1 MKIFL
6 SYGHDSNAPLNGRS
20 NKTTL
25 SFESQSNLRSQ
36 LRIRVITTLIL
47 LLCIHNNAWS
57 QTLQRGIVKEYN
69 ERLAKTPLGQV
80 EIVVANAG
88 STVSDSDGR
97 FSLQFRTS
105 KSGDKV
111 NVRRVERLGYEVF
124 NKEALNQW
132 YITKEGNPFSI
143 VMCRSDKFKRIR
155 DNYNAISSAS
165 YEKQRIRE
173 EKLLE
178 EEYRKGILKEEE
190 YRLRIDELKDEYE
203 RQLEDIDKYIDRFA
217 RIDLSELSKQEAS
230 IIACVQNGNMDE
242 AISLYER
249 QSFINHYKQECA
261 AITELKNARQTLQAM
276 KQQKS
281 LARDSV
287 YASILRQ
294 VNTYMLAGGMVN
306 IEKGKTLLRECA
318 LADTTYLD
326 ALWEYAYFLDNQ
338 NEYEEAVRYYNMYVN
353 QCTDR
358 LSLTSLFN
366 NLGAIYVKQEDYS
379 KAEYYFKTN
388 LANSRRLY
396 AQNKESYWDLAI
408 RDLHN
413 LGTLYDNWEKADSSA
428 FYYSSAFAVYEQLT
442 DSLTD
447 EELADKS
454 MLYNNYG
461 AFCFKQK
468 KLEDAALNY
477 QRAVEIREKLYATNN
492 ILYRPILAMT
502 LHNIG
507 ALYHEKG
514 DYDAACKYYLE
525 SLRMRKIMV
534 ESNPS
539 AYKEDLNT
547 SLTNMI
553 GLVTEVNN
561 LAGQYVDE
569 EKFKEA
575 FPLYVTAQTLYEELC
590 KTDTTYLADYMNVAY
605 WAGVISDEVFENSG
619 QAIPSWVKSLDVCL
633 KLYQDSPDN
642 YLVQLVTICNRLA
655 YAYAANKLYDQAIET
670 IDIAIQ
676 AADDEANLYDTKG
689 EILLMA
695 GKETEAVKMWN
706 KVVELE
712 PDFLSAHG
720 ESELYKQL
728 KSKKL
733 VK

>member
-1 MKIFL
+1 MKEIAYRNCNKIPL
-6 SYGHDSNAPLNGRS
+6 SSVL
-20 NKTTL
+20 
-25 SFESQSNLRSQ
+25 QSDLRSQ
-36 LRIRVITTLIL
+36 QGLRVITTLL
-47 LLCIHNNAWS
+47 LSLCIHNNAWS

-69 ERLAKTPLGQV
+69 EQLAKTPLGQV
-80 EIVVANAG
+80 EIVVTNAS
-88 STVSDSDGR
+88 STVSDSEGR

-124 NKEALNQW
+124 NKDALAQW
-132 YITKEGNPFSI
+132 YITKDGNPFSI

-155 DNYNAISSAS
+155 DNYNSISSAS
-165 YEKQRIRE
+165 YEKQREKE

-190 YRLRIDELKDEYE
+190 YRLRIEELKDEYE
-203 RQLEDIDKYIDRFA
+203 RQLEDLDNYIDRFA

-230 IIACVQNGNMDE
+230 IIVCVQKGDMDE

-249 QSFINHYKQECA
+249 QSFINHYKQECD
-261 AITELKNARQTLQAM
+261 AITELKNARQILQA
-276 KQQKS
+276 KKRQKL

-294 VNTYMLAGGMVN
+294 VNTYMLAGGMEN

-338 NEYEEAVRYYNMYVN
+338 NEYEEAVRYYNMYVG
-353 QCTDR
+353 QCTDK
-358 LSLTSLFN
+358 LSLTSLYN
-366 NLGAIYVKQEDYS
+366 NLGAIYVKKEEYS

-388 LANSRRLY
+388 LANSQQLY
-396 AQNKESYWDLAI
+396 AQDKESYWSLTL

-413 LGTLYDNWEKADSSA
+413 LGTLYDDWEKADSSA
-428 FYYSSAFAVYEQLT
+428 LYYSRAFTVYEQLA

-447 EELADKS
+447 DELADKS

-468 KLEDAALNY
+468 KLEEAALNY
-477 QRAVEIREKLYATNN
+477 QRAVEIREKLYAQNN
-492 ILYRPILAMT
+492 NQYRPILAMT

-507 ALYHEKG
+507 ALWHEKG

-534 ESNPS
+534 ESNPR

-547 SLTNMI
+547 SRTNMI

-569 EKFKEA
+569 EKYKDA
-575 FPLYVTAQTLYEELC
+575 YPLYVTAEKLYEELC

-605 WAGVISDEVFENSG
+605 WAGVISDEVYENSG
-619 QAIPSWVKSLDVCL
+619 QAIPSWVKCLDVCL
-633 KLYQDSPDN
+633 KQYQDSPDN
-642 YLVQLVTICNRLA
+642 YLVQLVTVCNRLA
-655 YAYAANKLYDQAIET
+655 YAYAANRLYDQAVET
-670 IDIAIQ
+670 IDIAIM

-695 GKETEAVKMWN
+695 GKEVEAVKMWN
-706 KVVELE
+706 KVIELE
-712 PDFLSAHG
+712 PEFLSTHS